1 MSVLLTTV
9 AAAVIVANTVCLS
22 LLLLLKGE
30 KKRKESG
37 LDGSKKEGKGEKV
50 VRVTRPCEEKGGKE
64 YSEKKVEREEREK
77 GLSGVQ
83 MKQSQTFEFMVDG
96 MGMGMY

>member
-1 MSVLLTTV
+1 MV
-9 AAAVIVANTVCLS
+9 
-22 LLLLLKGE
+22 
-30 KKRKESG
+30 R
-37 LDGSKKEGKGEKV
+37 KKEGKGEKV